1 LNFEKQEYEM
11 VAISSAFTRNASFPM
26 TSANKT
32 AAPRSLE
39 AFNELVMEYQD
50 VVFRQ
55 ALWILNDDAAA
66 EDATQEAFLRA
77 YHSWHTYDGGPF
89 RPWIM
94 RIATNYCLDQ
104 LRRNKAHPKTS
115 LEIYTN
121 DDEEIECPA
130 WMNDPSA
137 CVEEIIERSELRGR
151 ILNSI
156 RRLSPEYRLPVV
168 MIDLQDMDYA
178 EAAASLGIPLGT
190 FKSRLARARMQLQ
203 KWLQ

>member
-1 LNFEKQEYEM
+1 M
-11 VAISSAFTRNASFPM
+11 VALTSAFTRKASFPM
-26 TSANKT
+26 SSANKA

-50 VVFRQ
+50 AVYRQ
-55 ALWILNDDAAA
+55 ALWILNDEAAA

-77 YHSWHTYDGGPF
+77 YNSWHTYDGGPF
-89 RPWIM
+89 RPWVM

-104 LRRNKAHPKTS
+104 LRRGKAHPKTS

-130 WMNDPSA
+130 WMNDPNA

-168 MIDLQDMDYA
+168 MVDLQDMDYA

-190 FKSRLARARMQLQ
+190 FKSRLARARMLLQ